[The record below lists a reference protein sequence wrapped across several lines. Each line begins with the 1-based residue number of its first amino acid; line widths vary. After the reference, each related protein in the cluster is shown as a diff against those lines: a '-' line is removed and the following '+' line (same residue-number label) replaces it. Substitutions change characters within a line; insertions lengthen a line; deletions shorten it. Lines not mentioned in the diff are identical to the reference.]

1 MRVLTVGLVFGLAV
15 AVAVTPFVYWSVEST
30 RYRNFRVVKDGE
42 LYRSG
47 QMPADRFARVVREFG
62 IKAVVSLRDRQGDD
76 GVFEDQAEADYCAAN
91 GVAFFRLPPG
101 DWSPVD
107 GVIPGERTVSDFL
120 RIVTDPTADHRP
132 LLIHCFAGIHRT
144 GAHCAVY
151 RMEFDRWP
159 ADEAVAEMR
168 SMGTP
173 RTTFAPNLLNYLN
186 GYRPGVRVSGTHG
199 R

>member
-1 MRVLTVGLVFGLAV
+1 MRVLAVGLGIGLAA
-15 AVAVTPFVYWSVEST
+15 AVAAAPFAYWSVESV

-47 QMPADRFARVVREFG
+47 QMPPDRFARVVREFG
-62 IKAVVSLRDRQGDD
+62 IKAVVSLRDRVADD
-76 GVFEDQAEADYCAAN
+76 TKSFEDQPEADFCAAN

-107 GVIPGERTVSDFL
+107 GVVPGERTVVDFL
-120 RIVTDPTADHRP
+120 KVLKDPTAAHRP

-159 ADEAVAEMR
+159 AADAIAEMK

-173 RTTFAPNLLNYLN
+173 RTTFAPNLLDYLTR
-186 GYRPGVRVSGTHG
+186 YPPGKLVP
-199 R
+199 